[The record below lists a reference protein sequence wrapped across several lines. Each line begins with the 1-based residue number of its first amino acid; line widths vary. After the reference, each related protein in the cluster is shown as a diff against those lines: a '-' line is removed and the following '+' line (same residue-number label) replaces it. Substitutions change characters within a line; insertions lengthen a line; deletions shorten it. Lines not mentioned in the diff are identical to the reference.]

1 MMGAFQSR
9 RSSIVIY
16 ALFML
21 AVLIVLG
28 ALWRRHWLAL
38 PLFLVT
44 LAAASTFLVS
54 DMTTPLSLSF

>member
-1 MMGAFQSR
+1 M
-9 RSSIVIY
+9 IY

-28 ALWRRHWLAL
+28 TMWRGHRLTV

-44 LAAASTFLVS
+44 LLAVSAFLVS
-54 DMTTPLSLSF
+54 DMTTPLTLSF